1 MAGCVIERGWGRGQV
16 LWKISWMDAL
26 QIVFSG
32 VDRGDESKEPP
43 VFFFTRMQRRY
54 TFIWP
59 EKTSLPPPTFSAPPS
74 LFRLSLWIKVTFPS
88 SITMKEWSYIRIR
101 YHPSCMTT
109 MNHLINCPTEKVPPF
124 LENTWEEENYIPFLW
139 IRRMVKRRYFFLLIF
154 SPSYL
159 GRERSKRWRSAQI
172 KPRLYR
178 WQFILRSVF
187 SL

>member
-1 MAGCVIERGWGRGQV
+1 MAGRVIERGWGRGQV

-54 TFIWP
+54 LHLTW
-59 EKTSLPPPTFSAPPS
+59 KDVAPPTFSTSPS

-139 IRRMVKRRYFFLLIF
+139 IRRIVERGISFYWFFPLL
-154 SPSYL
+154 P
-159 GRERSKRWRSAQI
+159 GEREE
-172 KPRLYR
+172 
-178 WQFILRSVF
+178 
-187 SL
+187 

>member
-1 MAGCVIERGWGRGQV
+1 MNPKN
-16 LWKISWMDAL
+16 LL
-26 QIVFSG
+26 FS
-32 VDRGDESKEPP
+32 
-43 VFFFTRMQRRY
+43 FCTRMHRRY
-54 TFIWP
+54 LHLTW
-59 EKTSLPPPTFSAPPS
+59 KDVAPPPSFSASPS

-139 IRRMVKRRYFFLLIF
+139 IRRIVERGISFYWFFPLL
-154 SPSYL
+154 P
-159 GRERSKRWRSAQI
+159 GERERKRSKGWRYAQI

-187 SL
+187 WL

>member
-1 MAGCVIERGWGRGQV
+1 MNPKN
-16 LWKISWMDAL
+16 LL
-26 QIVFSG
+26 FSFSPAC
-32 VDRGDESKEPP
+32 RGD
-43 VFFFTRMQRRY
+43 

-59 EKTSLPPPTFSAPPS
+59 EKASLLPPNFSAFPP

-139 IRRMVKRRYFFLLIF
+139 IRRIAGERGISFYWFFFFFFPTLTW
-154 SPSYL
+154 
-159 GRERSKRWRSAQI
+159 GERGVRDGEICSNKTTTIPMTIYIA
-172 KPRLYR
+172 
-178 WQFILRSVF
+178 
-187 SL
+187 